1 MNTGNK
7 KLIAQFIEWEDI
19 RRDAKL
25 PTDDNNEGYIYGI
38 AYLDDEG
45 VDTLDV
51 EWFKTNE
58 ERYETVKNEQ
68 LEIIN
73 FIG

>member
-1 MNTGNK
+1 MK
-7 KLIAQFIEWEDI
+7 AEFIEWENI
-19 RRDAKL
+19 RKELKL
-25 PTDDNNEGYIYGI
+25 PTDDNNDGYIYGI

-58 ERYETVKNEQ
+58 ERYAQAEQ
-68 LEIIN
+68 EKLNVIN
-73 FIG
+73 YIG